1 MRGGGNQKQ
10 LADQLSAEFDLSIRQ
25 GRAIVS
31 RLLELI
37 QLDLVEKERCE
48 LRGLGTFAV
57 FERPARETTHP
68 VTGQPVLIPARRGVR
83 YRSSH
88 KLKELLNAEQP
99 QKLKKGKKR
108 PSGVSKPR

>member
-10 LADQLSAEFDLSIRQ
+10 LAEQLSKEFDLSVRQ
-25 GRAIVS
+25 GRALVA

-37 QLDLVEKERCE
+37 QLDLVERGRCE

-68 VTGQPVLIPARRGVR
+68 VTGQPVVIPPRRGVR
-83 YRSSH
+83 YRSSE
-88 KLKELLNAEQP
+88 KLKQLLNAEKP
-99 QKLKKGKKR
+99 KKGKKR
-108 PSGVSKPR
+108 PFRVSKPR